1 MADNTSSNGTNCT
14 QDNTVETNM
23 YPTVYS
29 LFFMVGFPA
38 NCLSLYVAWMLM
50 KRGNN
55 LAVYLISLSVGDLLY
70 ILTLPVWIVM
80 ALGRPV
86 HDCLCSVVAVVMYNS
101 FYVGSGFLCCI
112 SMDRYLAIA
121 FPLHFSRV
129 REVRTAALVSVLV
142 WTLEIAVHLSLLA
155 HTGTIG
161 SFCSRRTCAAPMP
174 MSVTDG
180 HEAITRAVLGFLIPV
195 LIMTFCFLE
204 INRALRKSTSTDFSE
219 RRKICL
225 LLLSLLFTYLV
236 SFTPFQVVMFM
247 RALLEKENGCT
258 SKLMRDLYM
267 VFVATTTINSVL
279 DPIIYCLISESAKME
294 MKKLFLNCEQQL
306 SRMYSSI
313 VKPQ

>member
-1 MADNTSSNGTNCT
+1 MADNTSSNGTFCT
-14 QDNTVETNM
+14 RDSAVESHM
-23 YPTVYS
+23 YPTGYS
-29 LFFMVGFPA
+29 LFFIIGFPA
-38 NCLSLYVAWMLM
+38 NCLSLYVAWMLT

-55 LAVYLISLSVGDLLY
+55 LAVYLICLSVGDLLY
-70 ILTLPVWIVM
+70 ILTLPVWIAM
-80 ALGRPV
+80 ALGHPV
-86 HDCLCSVVAVVMYNS
+86 DDCLCSIVAAVMYNS

-129 REVRTAALVSVLV
+129 REVRTAVLVSILV
-142 WTLEIAVHLSLLA
+142 WTLEIVVHLSLLA

-161 SFCSRRTCAAPMP
+161 SFCSRRTCVAPMP
-174 MSVTDG
+174 LRVADG
-180 HEAITRAVLGFLIPV
+180 REAMIRAVLGFLIPA

-204 INRALRKSTSTDFSE
+204 INRALRRSPSTVFSE
-219 RRKICL
+219 RRKICC

-236 SFTPFQVVMFM
+236 SFTPFQVVMFI
-247 RALLEKENGCT
+247 RALQEKENGCT
-258 SKLMRDLYM
+258 TQLMRDLYM

-279 DPIIYCLISESAKME
+279 DPIIYCLVSESAKTE

-306 SRMYSSI
+306 SRIYSSV

>member
-1 MADNTSSNGTNCT
+1 MADNTSSNGTFCT
-14 QDNTVETNM
+14 HDSMVELHM

-29 LFFMVGFPA
+29 LFFIIGFPA
-38 NCLSLYVAWMLM
+38 NCLSLYVAWILT

-55 LAVYLISLSVGDLLY
+55 LAVYLICLSVGDLLY

-80 ALGRPV
+80 GLRHPV
-86 HDCLCSVVAVVMYNS
+86 DDCLCSIVAAVMYNS

-112 SMDRYLAIA
+112 SMDRYLAIV

-129 REVRTAALVSVLV
+129 REVRTAVLVSILV

-155 HTGTIG
+155 HTGTIW
-161 SFCSRRTCAAPMP
+161 SFCSQRSCVAPMP
-174 MSVTDG
+174 MMATDG
-180 HEAITRAVLGFLIPV
+180 HEALIRAVLGFFIPA

-204 INRALRKSTSTDFSE
+204 INRALRKSMSTLYSE
-219 RRKICL
+219 RRKICC

-236 SFTPFQVVMFM
+236 SFTPFQVVMFI
-247 RALLEKENGCT
+247 RALQEKENGCT
-258 SKLMRDLYM
+258 SHLTRDLYM

-279 DPIIYCLISESAKME
+279 DPIIYCLVNESAKTE

-306 SRMYSSI
+306 SRI
-313 VKPQ
+313 